1 MKDKSINYFKQ
12 EWDFHNN
19 FCLQNKSKTL
29 DDLLTES
36 SPIKTETFDVK
47 TEIIYD
53 LDLDFEI
60 NTTYG
65 KSSCWL
71 AESVNNVDGIWH
83 FLEDLIEDKQEYFF
97 YCEEEGPYTFFY
109 ASKINNDYIRFVH
122 ITDMLKSN
130 EYTDS
135 TGEFRIVQDI
145 VVNRK
150 TLINAFYNSIKL
162 AYDNYRIDYEVGS
175 DLYLWVEDSM
185 KNTMKD
191 SEILRNYLM
200 L

>member
-1 MKDKSINYFKQ
+1 MKDKNINYFKK
-12 EWDFHNN
+12 EWDSHNN
-19 FCLQNKSKTL
+19 YCLQYKRKTL

-36 SPIKTETFDVK
+36 NPIPSDIFEVK

-60 NTTYG
+60 TTAYG
-65 KSSCWL
+65 KSTCWL
-71 AESVNNVDGIWH
+71 AETVNNVDGIWY

-97 YCEEEGPYTFFY
+97 YCEEECPNTFFY
-109 ASKINNDYIRFVH
+109 ASKISNDDIRFAQ
-122 ITDMLKSN
+122 ITDMRKSS
-130 EYTDS
+130 EYTDH
-135 TGEFRIVQDI
+135 TDGFRIVQDI
-145 VVNRK
+145 IINRK
-150 TLINAFYNSIKL
+150 ILIKAFYNSIKL
-162 AYDNYRIDYEVGS
+162 AYENYKIDYEVGS

-191 SEILRNYLM
+191 SEIIKNYLM